1 MISGG
6 WAYVWP
12 AYGVSIAALVV
23 LVVIVTLRARRW
35 AKAARDLDRP

>member
-12 AYGVSIAALVV
+12 AYGVTIVALIVLAAIVV
-23 LVVIVTLRARRW
+23 LRTRRW
-35 AKAARDLDRP
+35 ARAARDLDRP